1 MDLAL
6 DDVFLGREEIR
17 DTLEKRVQ
25 AFLKGYRQNVSLI
38 GARTIGK
45 TSLVFHF
52 LRTLQDPQLI
62 PVYVAVSREPFVFFA
77 QKFMGSLIA
86 GFLRSQNEPV
96 SVDFKDM
103 IERSNRWIPKT
114 LKKMSEVKKSF
125 SKDDPCGSF
134 RDLLALTD
142 FLCEESGKKIL
153 LVLDN
158 FDLLGEFGLRDPFR
172 ELGKAIMLQ
181 KNTLYFVV
189 SSRIERSREILR
201 EKLSLLFGNFEVIE
215 LETFDFS
222 TCDLFLARQVPG
234 VRFSDV
240 QKKFLFELTDGHPYF
255 FSALIRDMRE
265 HLPPPSEELLP
276 DGVLIDAL
284 ERELYR
290 EDGGLYR
297 YFLNLLCDLGRARNF
312 HLSLRVLLAVALGHK
327 KYHAIAKHIGEKAG
341 DIKNTLS
348 RLTEEEILAK
358 KGSFFTFRLPLFSF
372 WLRQVYQRK
381 EWNFLLD
388 LELPRTAFREEVFA
402 LIRKRG
408 EEEKKELLKRMEELF
423 RKFRNDVI
431 EIDTKKL
438 KCPHFTEVFFKP
450 SNGRVFPVEAKSG
463 SSRWICQVAY
473 KKVIEEDVRLFT
485 QDIGRL
491 KSNVQK
497 RILIALEGIE
507 LNAKILAKE
516 ANIMLWGLRNVN
528 SLLDLYDSP
537 KVVL

>member
-1 MDLAL
+1 MDLAP
-6 DDVFLGREEIR
+6 DFVFLGREEIR

-25 AFLKGYRQNVSLI
+25 AFLKGYRQNLGLI
-38 GARTIGK
+38 GVRTVGK

-62 PVYVAVSREPFVFFA
+62 PVYVAASKEPFVFFA

-96 SVDFKDM
+96 SMDFKDM
-103 IERSNRWIPKT
+103 IEKSNRWIPRT
-114 LKKMSEVKKSF
+114 LKKMSEIKRNIG
-125 SKDDPCGSF
+125 KDDLSSSF
-134 RDLLALTD
+134 RDMLALTD
-142 FLCEESGKKIL
+142 LLCEESGKKIL

-158 FDLLGEFGLRDPFR
+158 FDFLEGFGLRDPFR

-181 KNTLYFVV
+181 KNTLYFVA
-189 SSRIERSREILR
+189 SSRIARSREILR

-222 TCDLFLARQVPG
+222 TCDLFLSRQISG
-234 VRFSDV
+234 ARFSDV

-255 FSALIRDMRE
+255 FNTLVKRIRE
-265 HLPPPSEELLP
+265 HLSTPSEEPLA
-276 DGVLIDAL
+276 DEVLIDVL
-284 ERELYR
+284 EHELYR
-290 EDGGLYR
+290 EDGDLYR
-297 YFLNLLCDLGRARNF
+297 YFFNLLCDLGRARNF

-327 KYHAIAKHIGEKAG
+327 KYHAIAKYIGEKAG
-341 DIKNTLS
+341 DIKNTLA
-348 RLTEEEILAK
+348 RLGEEEILEK

-388 LELPRTAFREEVFA
+388 LELPRNAFREEVSA
-402 LIRKRG
+402 LIRKR
-408 EEEKKELLKRMEELF
+408 EAEEKKELLKRVEELF

-431 EIDTKKL
+431 EIDAKKL
-438 KCPHFTEVFFKP
+438 KCPHFTEVLFKP
-450 SNGRVFPVEAKSG
+450 SNGRVFPVEAKAG
-463 SSRWICQVAY
+463 NSRWICQVAY
-473 KKVIEEDVRLFT
+473 KKVMEEDVRSFV
-485 QDIGRL
+485 QDIERL
-491 KSNVQK
+491 RSNVQR

-528 SLLDLYDSP
+528 SLLELYDNP